1 VNKYFHSS
9 SKDLRGIE
17 TEKICRKAKEYLAHR
32 EEIFK
37 AAEEFLAHAF
47 AGIFNSFVFKWF
59 ISREHYP
66 LISK

>member
-1 VNKYFHSS
+1 
-9 SKDLRGIE
+9 
-17 TEKICRKAKEYLAHR
+17 LAHR

-37 AAEEFLAHAF
+37 AAEKFLAHAF
-47 AGIFNSFVFKWF
+47 AGIVNSFVFKWF